1 MNDEIKINVPCD
13 ICVKS
18 VVCKYRVSMLIF
30 NELLN
35 QSLDEILETN
45 KKDKLKNVLSSNQ
58 EIKCNQYLPFR

>member
-18 VVCKYRVSMLIF
+18 VVCKYRVSMLLF

-45 KKDKLKNVLSSNQ
+45 KKDKLENVLSSNQ